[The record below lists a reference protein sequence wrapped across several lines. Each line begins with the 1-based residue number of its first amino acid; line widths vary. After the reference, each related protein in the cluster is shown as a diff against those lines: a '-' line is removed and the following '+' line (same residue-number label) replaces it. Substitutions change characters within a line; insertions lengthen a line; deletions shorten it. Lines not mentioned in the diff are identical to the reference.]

1 MEKTG
6 FQWKS
11 EDVRNTTFGYD
22 AFSHIAQA
30 MRSHFTSLA
39 ACLEDAEL
47 PVRVQ
52 AALAL
57 TEMIT
62 QHDYGTYM

>member
-1 MEKTG
+1 
-6 FQWKS
+6 
-11 EDVRNTTFGYD
+11 
-22 AFSHIAQA
+22 

-62 QHDYGTYM
+62 QHDYGMDVWDNQS